1 MESADIVIAVVNAIL
16 GVQQRKRL
24 VPRRQRGGNVDDEF
38 LSKGENRED
47 DAIRDTHND
56 VIRLEL
62 IWPALE
68 ALGAQS
74 LIVDESVPFE
84 FLIYLIVQSSCNHV

>member
-1 MESADIVIAVVNAIL
+1 VESADIVIAVVNAIL

-56 VIRLEL
+56 VIRLE
-62 IWPALE
+62 
-68 ALGAQS
+68 QS
-74 LIVDESVPFE
+74 LMTVC
-84 FLIYLIVQSSCNHV
+84 LSSF